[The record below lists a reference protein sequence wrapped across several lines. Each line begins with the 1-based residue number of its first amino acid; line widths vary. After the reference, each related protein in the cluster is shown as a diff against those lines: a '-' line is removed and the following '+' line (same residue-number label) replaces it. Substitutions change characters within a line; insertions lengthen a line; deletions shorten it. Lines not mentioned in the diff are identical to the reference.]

1 MEEDRAGG
9 KARAGAARSEAL
21 RSAAQGLGCW
31 SGVWGSRW
39 GLPVQRRG
47 LLDMALSS

>member
-1 MEEDRAGG
+1 MEEDRAGS